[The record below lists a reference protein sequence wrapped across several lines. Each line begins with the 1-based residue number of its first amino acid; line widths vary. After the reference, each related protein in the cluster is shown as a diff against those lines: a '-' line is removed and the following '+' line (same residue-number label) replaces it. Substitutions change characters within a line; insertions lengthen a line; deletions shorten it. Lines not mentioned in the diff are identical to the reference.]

1 MHTRKTQCSS
11 PRAVA
16 VSRVTVITILALA
29 TAACSKQAATPEP
42 VRSVRTV
49 TVSSGPVGAVV
60 DYAAEVRARV
70 ELRLSFRVGGKMISR
85 PAGLGE
91 HVRAGQVLASLDA
104 QDLRLGQD
112 AARSAVQAARVN
124 HEQAQADY
132 RRFKDLRDQGFI
144 SAAELERRET
154 TFKAAQAQL
163 AQAQA
168 LSGVQSNQARY
179 STLVA
184 DTGGVVT
191 AVEAEPGAVLSAGST
206 VLRVAQDGPR
216 DVVFSV
222 PEDQAGALRALQGS
236 AGALRVTVW
245 GADSVPLAA
254 TVREVAAVADPVT
267 RTFVVKADIGKANVR
282 LGRTA
287 TVTVAVLSLPSVP
300 AMIKLP
306 LAAVFEQQGQ
316 SSVWVL
322 DKDTMT
328 VRAQPIQVVGAE
340 GNQVVV
346 AAGLAPGQQVVS
358 AGVHVLTPG
367 QKVAL
372 YRPLPAAW
380 VASAASDA
388 AR

>member
-16 VSRVTVITILALA
+16 VSRLTVITILALA

-124 HEQAQADY
+124 HEQAAADH

-372 YRPLPAAW
+372 YRPLPAAS